1 MLDRLFAALPDDAI
15 VTTDV
20 GQHQMWAAQRAQPAH
35 PRNYATSAGLGAM
48 GFGFP
53 AAIGAP
59 FANPGTPVYAIVGD
73 GGFQMCLPE
82 LATLRRYGVPV
93 KIVLID
99 NQNLGHGPPV
109 ARAVLLASATRRRTW
124 PTTRTSSRSRAPT
137 ASTRSPSPRPSH
149 ADDAIARFVASRGPA
164 LLHCACHPTE
174 NVWPMIP
181 AGMTVDDLMEA
192 RA

>member
-1 MLDRLFAALPDDAI
+1 
-15 VTTDV
+15 
-20 GQHQMWAAQRAQPAH
+20 
-35 PRNYATSAGLGAM
+35 M

-53 AAIGAP
+53 AGIGAAY
-59 FANPGTPVYAIVGD
+59 ANPGTPVYAIVGD

-82 LATLRRYGVPV
+82 LATLRRYDVPV

-99 NQNLGHGPPV
+99 NQNLGMVRQWQELFFSERYSATNLADNPDFV
-109 ARAVLLASATRRRTW
+109 AIARAYGIDAFAV
-124 PTTRTSSRSRAPT
+124 T
-137 ASTRSPSPRPSH
+137 APSH
-149 ADDAIARFVASRGPA
+149 AGDVIARFVASRGPA